1 MVEQLTAFIEHLNA
15 NPKVSAYD
23 EAATK
28 QAIILP
34 LLHLLGWD
42 IHNIDE
48 VTPEFSVE
56 NRRVDY
62 SLRLNNSNEFFIE
75 VKKPGKDLEDYQEQ
89 LLGYSFRQ
97 GVELATLTN
106 GMTWW
111 FYLPTKKGDWK
122 ARKFY
127 TIDIIQQES
136 NDIASKFVDLLSK
149 NSVQSGNAVQHAE
162 SIYKGQ
168 LRKTTIEDTLPETW
182 NNIISEPD
190 TSLIN
195 LIAETTEKICGFKP
209 DTEQVKRFLGYHEA
223 EFFILPEPLAE
234 LKPPKHP
241 PTQDPPDD
249 KIPQPDNKL
258 SRDDLIP
265 YIVDV
270 LRKHGGGARKGEV
283 EQDIYQMFREIFQQ
297 PWYQKQLKGGVPRW
311 QKHLAWAKEMAKKKG
326 LIKRPEESGWG
337 YWELTTNAMKGT
349 R

>member
-1 MVEQLTAFIEHLNA
+1 MIEQLTAFIESLKA
-15 NPKVSAYD
+15 NPKVSIYD

-42 IHNIDE
+42 TYNIDE

-75 VKKPGKDLEDYQEQ
+75 VKKTGEDLEGYQEQ
-89 LLGYSFRQ
+89 LLDYSFRQ

-106 GMTWW
+106 GITWW

-136 NDIASKFVDLLSK
+136 IDIASKFVDLLSK
-149 NSVQSGNAVQHAE
+149 NSVQSGKAVQHAE

-168 LRKTTIEDTLPETW
+168 MKKKTIDDTLSEAW
-182 NNIISEPD
+182 NNIITESD
-190 TSLIN
+190 TLLID

-209 DTEQVKRFLGYHEA
+209 DTEQVKLFLEYHEA
-223 EFFILPEPLAE
+223 EFLISPEPLEE
-234 LKPPKHP
+234 LKPPKRSPTPVP
-241 PTQDPPDD
+241 PAN
-249 KIPQPDNKL
+249 KISQ
-258 SRDDLIP
+258 DDLIP

-270 LRKHGGGARKGEV
+270 LRKRGGRARKDEV
-283 EQDIYQMFREIFQQ
+283 EQEIYQMFHETFQQ
-297 PWYQKQLKGGVPRW
+297 PWYQETVAGGIPRW
-311 QKHLAWAKEMAKKKG
+311 QHNLAWAKERAKKKG
-326 LIKRPEESGWG
+326 LIKRPEESGRG
-337 YWELTTNAMKGT
+337 YWELTVNAMKVI

>member
-1 MVEQLTAFIEHLNA
+1 MIEQLTSFIKSLKA

-75 VKKPGKDLEDYQEQ
+75 VKKPGKDLEEYQEQ
-89 LLGYSFRQ
+89 LLDYSFRQ

-111 FYLPTKKGDWK
+111 FYLPMKKGDWK

-136 NDIASKFVDLLSK
+136 NDITSKFVDLLSK

-168 LRKTTIEDTLPETW
+168 LKKTTIEDTLPEAW
-182 NNIISEPD
+182 NNVISEPD
-190 TSLIN
+190 TLLIN

-209 DTEQVKRFLGYHEA
+209 DTEQVKLFLEYHEA
-223 EFFILPEPLAE
+223 EFRISPKFLEE
-234 LKPPKHP
+234 LKLAKRPPMRVP
-241 PTQDPPDD
+241 
-249 KIPQPDNKL
+249 PDNKI
-258 SRDDLIP
+258 SQDDLIP

-270 LRKHGGGARKGEV
+270 LRKRGGRARKDEV
-283 EQDIYQMFREIFQQ
+283 EQEIYQMLRETFQQ
-297 PWYQKQLKGGVPRW
+297 HWYQETVSGGIPRW
-311 QKHLAWAKEMAKKKG
+311 QHNLAWAKERAKKKG
-326 LIKRPEESGWG
+326 LIKRPEESGRG
-337 YWELTTNAMKGT
+337 YWELTANAMKGT

>member
-1 MVEQLTAFIEHLNA
+1 MIDQIAAFIESLNA
-15 NPKVSAYD
+15 NSKVSAYD

-62 SLRLNNSNEFFIE
+62 SLRLNNLNEFFIE

-89 LLGYSFRQ
+89 LLAYSFWQ

-111 FYLPTKKGDWK
+111 FYLPTNKGDWK
-122 ARKFY
+122 TRKFY

-168 LRKTTIEDTLPETW
+168 LKKTLIEDTLPKAW

-195 LIAETTEKICGFKP
+195 LIAETTEKICRFKP
-209 DTEQVKRFLGYHEA
+209 DTEQVKLFLGYHEA
-223 EFFILPEPLAE
+223 EFRISPESLKE
-234 LKPPKHP
+234 LKPPKRSP
-241 PTQDPPDD
+241 MQVP
-249 KIPQPDNKL
+249 PDNKL
-258 SRDDLIP
+258 SQDDLIP
-265 YIVDV
+265 YIVGV
-270 LRKHGGGARKGEV
+270 LRKHGGKARKSEV
-283 EQDIYQMFREIFQQ
+283 EQDIYQMFQETFQQ
-297 PWYQKQLKGGVPRW
+297 SWYQETVAKGIPRW
-311 QKHLAWAKEMAKKKG
+311 QHNLAWAKERAKRQE
-326 LIKRPEESGWG
+326 LIKSSKESGRG